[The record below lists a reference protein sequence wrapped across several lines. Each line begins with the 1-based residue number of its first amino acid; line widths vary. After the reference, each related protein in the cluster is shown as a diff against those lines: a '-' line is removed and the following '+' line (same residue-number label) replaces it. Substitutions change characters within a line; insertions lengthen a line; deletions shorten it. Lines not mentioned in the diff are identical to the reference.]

1 MKNKSANRT
10 IGTWSLINRIGQGGN
25 GEVWLCSDGV
35 NERAIK
41 ILKKVR
47 SKSLQ
52 RFTDETLVLEN
63 NNDLSGI
70 VPILEKD
77 LSTQNNVP
85 YFIMPVANDLS
96 LIHISEPTRPY

>member
-77 LSTQNNVP
+77 LST
-85 YFIMPVANDLS
+85 
-96 LIHISEPTRPY
+96 